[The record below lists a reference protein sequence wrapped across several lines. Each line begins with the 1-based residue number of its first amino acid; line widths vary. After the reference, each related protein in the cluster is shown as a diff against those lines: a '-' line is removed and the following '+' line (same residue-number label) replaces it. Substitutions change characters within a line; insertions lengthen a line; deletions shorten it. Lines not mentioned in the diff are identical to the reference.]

1 MTESPNIDEMKKFSD
16 IILSLA
22 KGDDVSYLDVII
34 EYCEKVQLEI
44 DVAVKLFTPALLA
57 KITEE
62 ARGKNLILKEPMLPL

>member
-1 MTESPNIDEMKKFSD
+1 MIESPNVDEMKKFSD
-16 IILSLA
+16 VIFSLV
-22 KGDDVSYLDVII
+22 KQDNISYLDAIV

-62 ARGKNLILKEPMLPL
+62 ARSKNLILKEPMLPI